1 VPGRSGRE
9 ITVSPRER
17 TLMYDNNLKQP
28 KSHCRVARFRA
39 RRQWLLFCYFWQYC
53 ISALRCARD
62 LPGGDLDSE
71 ALATDEDGDVTV
83 GRGHTDVGDEAFP
96 WTQLGGMVDLKD
108 ALEGT
113 GLDLTG
119 WTLTD
124 AVAVSA
130 DGLIINP
137 NGFEEGWV
145 ASIPEPSTVAMALIG
160 GLIGMGLAGRR
171 R

>member
-1 VPGRSGRE
+1 
-9 ITVSPRER
+9 
-17 TLMYDNNLKQP
+17 M
-28 KSHCRVARFRA
+28 
-39 RRQWLLFCYFWQYC
+39 
-53 ISALRCARD
+53 
-62 LPGGDLDSE
+62 
-71 ALATDEDGDVTV
+71 
-83 GRGHTDVGDEAFP
+83 GDEAFP